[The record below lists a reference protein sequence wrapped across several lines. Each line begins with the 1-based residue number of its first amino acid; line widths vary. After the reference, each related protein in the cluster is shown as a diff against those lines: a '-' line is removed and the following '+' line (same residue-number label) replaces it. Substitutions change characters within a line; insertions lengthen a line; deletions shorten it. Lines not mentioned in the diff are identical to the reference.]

1 MTGWRTGVPREK
13 PLEARERNNKL
24 NPHMSSRPEPEPG
37 PKWWEKSDLTTVP
50 SLSQVST
57 SSPCP
62 FRSFTKTQ
70 FLSRK

>member
-1 MTGWRTGVPREK
+1 
-13 PLEARERNNKL
+13 
-24 NPHMSSRPEPEPG
+24 MSSRPELEPG
-37 PKWWEKSDLTTVP
+37 PKWWEVSDLTNVP

-70 FLSRK
+70 FFKSEIEIHDYTEQTLGATRPWVTGRWE